1 MPGYYTN
8 DIRPAMSAFIAAT
21 WHATA
26 IHKACYENDVAS
38 LHALVE
44 SVSQSEEELASLLA
58 LRDPHGW
65 TALHVAVFMNRIEA
79 TRLLVSR
86 GADILAVTGAAGVGV
101 SGGGGRTA
109 LHLACSRGHG
119 EVVRLLLNVV
129 VAAGSDRTSQLMS
142 TK

>member
-1 MPGYYTN
+1 
-8 DIRPAMSAFIAAT
+8 MSAFIAAT
-21 WHATA
+21 WYATA
-26 IHKACYENDVAS
+26 IHKACYENDVTS

-58 LRDPHGW
+58 LRDHHGW

-86 GADILAVTGAAGVGV
+86 GADIYAVTGPGPAAAVAAA
-101 SGGGGRTA
+101 GGGGHTA
-109 LHLACSRGHG
+109 LHLACSRGHS
-119 EVVRLLLNVV
+119 EIVRFLLNVV
-129 VAAGSDRTSQLMS
+129 VAAGSDRTRQRVS

>member
-1 MPGYYTN
+1 
-8 DIRPAMSAFIAAT
+8 MSTFIAAN
-21 WHATA
+21 WYATA
-26 IHKACYENDVAS
+26 IHKACYENDVTS

-58 LRDPHGW
+58 LRDHHGW

-86 GADILAVTGAAGVGV
+86 GADIFAVTGPGPAA
-101 SGGGGRTA
+101 GGGGHTV
-109 LHLACSRGHG
+109 LHLACSRGHS
-119 EVVRLLLNVV
+119 EIVRFLLNVV
-129 VAAGSDRTSQLMS
+129 VAAGSDRTRQRVS